1 MQAPSIAAELHGFLK
16 MGEPGLVSGFSLPSK
31 QFRCGPI
38 GQRIGKAGVIAG
50 PLSAFPCFRVPQKI
64 GWIFFG
70 FPRP

>member
-50 PLSAFPCFRVPQKI
+50 PLARFPVFAFLKKI
-64 GWIFFG
+64 GWILG